1 MVVHGGD
8 ANDKIEANTEH
19 ESWSKYCRLITIL
32 LPKAFGSIASNL
44 SNKDTR
50 TSENIIVGS
59 YINVQFK

>member
-1 MVVHGGD
+1 M
-8 ANDKIEANTEH
+8 
-19 ESWSKYCRLITIL
+19 IL

-50 TSENIIVGS
+50 TSENTIVGS